1 MNFIANKEE
10 ADRVSQNV
18 HQQTLHLIGHR
29 FVLLTF
35 VNTFQEPGEESLKDK
50 LLKGGGNRGVVKCRI
65 CKEDHWTTNCPYKDT
80 LGPMRDALAAGTG
93 LYKFVLH
100 ITYTHYGI

>member
-1 MNFIANKEE
+1 M
-10 ADRVSQNV
+10 
-18 HQQTLHLIGHR
+18 
-29 FVLLTF
+29 
-35 VNTFQEPGEESLKDK
+35 KDK

-93 LYKFVLH
+93 LYKFVLLQFRVMNRESSD
-100 ITYTHYGI
+100 IILNVFLIDSSLSNENELMKGISKMC